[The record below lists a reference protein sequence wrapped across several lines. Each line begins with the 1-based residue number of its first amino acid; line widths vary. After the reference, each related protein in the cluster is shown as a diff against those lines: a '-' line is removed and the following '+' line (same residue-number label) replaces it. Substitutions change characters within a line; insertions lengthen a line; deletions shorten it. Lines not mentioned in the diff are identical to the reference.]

1 MGLTVFSMKKKKI
14 MDSLYFEL
22 DPYFIPKY
30 IILLLLKFLVEVE
43 QLLEEVRHDVQLGVL
58 LLCLRPRGVLRDN
71 EPSASVIRAV
81 RLIAAVLEWER
92 C

>member
-1 MGLTVFSMKKKKI
+1 MNSF
-14 MDSLYFEL
+14 YFEL

-81 RLIAAVLEWER
+81 RLIAAVLELKR